1 MFSFFLVHFHTNHN
15 CESRPDETAS
25 PAASASKR
33 SFGNK
38 RKRRVST
45 GQVSRAWSFGHGTY
59 PLPFPSIDYR
69 NIHLPYVYYHMLS
82 FYHQSQC
89 DYKSWSPPVATDQTV
104 LRNFPGRPGDIL
116 SLFAF
121 SLFSICLSFTREEIK
136 RLYRG
141 FKTECPTGIL
151 RFFLLTM
158 IRITRHSCQFYKKKI
173 ELTVKPLS
181 IDYWHGWM
189 P

>member
-1 MFSFFLVHFHTNHN
+1 MICYILMS
-15 CESRPDETAS
+15 EEQSSRNLWS
-25 PAASASKR
+25 IKLK
-33 SFGNK
+33 FNW
-38 RKRRVST
+38 RVSL
-45 GQVSRAWSFGHGTY
+45 SH
-59 PLPFPSIDYR
+59 I
-69 NIHLPYVYYHMLS
+69 PYVYYHMLS
-82 FYHQSQC
+82 FYHQSQW

-104 LRNFPGRPGDIL
+104 LRNFPGRPGNIL

-121 SLFSICLSFTREEIK
+121 SLFSICLRFTREEIK

-189 P
+189 PW